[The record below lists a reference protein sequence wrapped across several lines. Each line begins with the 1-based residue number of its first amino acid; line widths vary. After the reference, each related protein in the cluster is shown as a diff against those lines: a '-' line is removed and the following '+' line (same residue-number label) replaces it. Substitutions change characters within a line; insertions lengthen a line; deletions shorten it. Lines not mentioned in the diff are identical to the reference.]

1 MVCTHPAR
9 SEVIQIIMS
18 YSRLVSYHTNP
29 YTCGVARFNQA
40 LATALSIS
48 ICAVT
53 KLTARKS
60 DILLLSLKFE
70 EMSTDIA
77 QNLLVDLQV
86 ADAKFD
92 LFLHGVANTEIEQKF
107 VASARRVIVAT
118 HEYADLIRSQREDVV
133 AYFAPGAA
141 DAGITGSAEITLLTF
156 GMAHKIRSEGYRKL
170 GQLLSTDSRTVQLEI
185 STALH
190 DGTSFSED
198 FFSVGSEIS
207 QVFNG
212 NVSFLGFLADDEV
225 SRRLHAADALV
236 AFFPHGV
243 RENNTTVLSA
253 MAHGCAV
260 ITNFDSYSP
269 TWMEHGKSVFDIDQ
283 LSTFPSANELI
294 QVGKAA
300 RLAVAPF
307 TFESLATLL
316 TTDPK

>member
-1 MVCTHPAR
+1 
-9 SEVIQIIMS
+9 MS

-40 LATALSIS
+40 LATALGIS
-48 ICAVT
+48 ICAVN
-53 KLTARKS
+53 KIEAQNS

-70 EMSTDIA
+70 EISTEVA
-77 QNLLVDLQV
+77 QKLLDDLQV
-86 ADAKFD
+86 AGTKFD
-92 LFLHGVANTEIEQKF
+92 LFLHGITNTEIEQKF

-236 AFFPHGV
+236 AFFPDGV

-283 LSTFPSANELI
+283 LSTFPAKNELVR
-294 QVGKAA
+294 VGEAA

-307 TFESLATLL
+307 TFKSLASLL
-316 TTDPK
+316 TTDLK

>member
-1 MVCTHPAR
+1 M
-9 SEVIQIIMS
+9 QIIMS

-40 LATALSIS
+40 LATALGIP
-48 ICAVT
+48 IFAVN
-53 KLTARKS
+53 KLKARKS
-60 DILLLSLKFE
+60 DMLLLSLKFE
-70 EMSTDIA
+70 EMLTEIA
-77 QNLLVDLQV
+77 ENLLTHLIETG
-86 ADAKFD
+86 ANFD
-92 LFLHGVANTEIEQKF
+92 LFLHGVSHSELEKKF
-107 VASARRVIVAT
+107 ISSARRVIVAT
-118 HEYADLIRSQREDVV
+118 QEYADSIRAQREDVV
-133 AYFAPGAA
+133 AYFAPGAV
-141 DAGITGSAEITLLTF
+141 DTGATKNAEITLLTF

-170 GQLLSTDSRTVQLEI
+170 GQLLAADSRTVQLEI

-207 QVFNG
+207 QVFEG

-269 TWMEHGKSVFDIDQ
+269 TWMKHGKSVFDIDQ
-283 LSTFPSANELI
+283 LSTFPAKNELVR
-294 QVGKAA
+294 VGDAA

-307 TFESLATLL
+307 TFKSLASLL
-316 TTDPK
+316 TTDLK

>member
-1 MVCTHPAR
+1 MN
-9 SEVIQIIMS
+9 
-18 YSRLVSYHTNP
+18 YSHLVSYHTNP

-40 LATALSIS
+40 LATALGVSV
-48 ICAVT
+48 CAVT
-53 KLTARKS
+53 ELAADKS
-60 DILLLSLKFE
+60 DMMLLSLKFE
-70 EMSTDIA
+70 EMSTEIA
-77 QNLLVDLQV
+77 ENLLTHLIETG
-86 ADAKFD
+86 ANFD
-92 LFLHGVANTEIEQKF
+92 LFLHGVTNSELEKKF
-107 VASARRVIVAT
+107 IASARRVIVAT
-118 HEYADLIRSQREDVV
+118 QEYADLIRAQREDVV
-133 AYFAPGAA
+133 AYFAPGAG
-141 DAGITGSAEITLLTF
+141 DAGVAKIAEITLLTF

-170 GQLLSTDSRTVQLEI
+170 GQLLSADSRTVQLEI

-207 QVFNG
+207 QVFDG

-225 SRRLHAADALV
+225 SRRLHATDALV

-269 TWMEHGKSVFDIDQ
+269 VWMEHGKSVFDIDQ

-294 QVGKAA
+294 RVGEAA
-300 RLAVAPF
+300 RQAVAPF
-307 TFESLATLL
+307 TFDSLATLL
-316 TTDPK
+316 TTDLK

>member
-1 MVCTHPAR
+1 
-9 SEVIQIIMS
+9 MS
-18 YSRLVSYHTNP
+18 YSRLLSYHTNP

-40 LATALSIS
+40 LATALGIS
-48 ICAVT
+48 ICAVN
-53 KLTARKS
+53 KLEAHNS

-86 ADAKFD
+86 AGAKFD
-92 LFLHGVANTEIEQKF
+92 LFLHGIANTEIEQKF

-269 TWMEHGKSVFDIDQ
+269 TWMKHGKSVFDIDQ
-283 LSTFPSANELI
+283 LSTFPAKNELVR
-294 QVGKAA
+294 VGEAA

-307 TFESLATLL
+307 TFKSLASLL
-316 TTDPK
+316 TTDLK

>member
-1 MVCTHPAR
+1 MN
-9 SEVIQIIMS
+9 
-18 YSRLVSYHTNP
+18 YSLLVSYHTNP

-40 LATALSIS
+40 LATALGVQ

-53 KLTARKS
+53 KLAARKS

-70 EMSTDIA
+70 EILTEVA
-77 QNLLVDLQV
+77 QKLLDDLQV
-86 ADAKFD
+86 AGAKFD
-92 LFLHGVANTEIEQKF
+92 LFLHGITNTEVEQKF

-118 HEYADLIRSQREDVV
+118 HEYADLIRSQREDVI

-141 DAGITGSAEITLLTF
+141 DAGITRSAEITLLTF

-170 GQLLSTDSRTVQLEI
+170 GQLLSADSRTVQLEI

-207 QVFNG
+207 QVFDG

-269 TWMEHGKSVFDIDQ
+269 GWMEHGKSVFDIDQ
-283 LSTFPSANELI
+283 LLTFPSANELI
-294 QVGKAA
+294 RVGKAA
-300 RLAVAPF
+300 RQAVAPF
-307 TFESLATLL
+307 TFDSLATLL

>member
-1 MVCTHPAR
+1 MN
-9 SEVIQIIMS
+9 
-18 YSRLVSYHTNP
+18 YSLLVSYHTNP

-40 LATALSIS
+40 LATALSIP

-53 KLTARKS
+53 KLAADNS

-70 EMSTDIA
+70 EMSTEVA
-77 QNLLVDLQV
+77 ENLLNLMIE
-86 ADAKFD
+86 AGANFD
-92 LFLHGVANTEIEQKF
+92 LFLHGVTHSELEMKF
-107 VASARRVIVAT
+107 VSSARRVIVAT
-118 HEYADLIRSQREDVV
+118 QEYADLIRAQREDVV
-133 AYFAPGAA
+133 AYFAPGAS
-141 DAGITGSAEITLLTF
+141 DAGVAKNAEITLLTF

-170 GQLLSTDSRTVQLEI
+170 GQLLSADSRTVQLEI

-207 QVFNG
+207 QVFDG

-269 TWMEHGKSVFDIDQ
+269 VWMEHGKSVFDINQ
-283 LSTFPSANELI
+283 LVTFPSVSELAR
-294 QVGKAA
+294 VGEAA
-300 RLAVAPF
+300 RLAAAPF
-307 TFESLATLL
+307 TFESLASLL
-316 TTDPK
+316 VTESE

>member
-1 MVCTHPAR
+1 MK
-9 SEVIQIIMS
+9 
-18 YSRLVSYHTNP
+18 YSILVSYHTNP

-40 LATALSIS
+40 LATALSIPV
-48 ICAVT
+48 CAVNN
-53 KLTARKS
+53 LEARKS

-77 QNLLVDLQV
+77 ENLLTHLKKTN
-86 ADAKFD
+86 ANFD
-92 LFLHGVANTEIEQKF
+92 LFLHGVTHSEIEQEYIS
-107 VASARRVIVAT
+107 SARRVIVAT
-118 HEYADLIRSQREDVV
+118 QEYADLIRSQRGDVV

-141 DAGITGSAEITLLTF
+141 DAGKTRSAEIILLTF

-170 GQLLSTDSRTVQLEI
+170 GQLLSADSRTVQLEI

-198 FFSVGSEIS
+198 FFSIGSEIS
-207 QVFNG
+207 QVFEG

-225 SRRLHAADALV
+225 SRRLRAADALV

-269 TWMEHGKSVFDIDQ
+269 KWMKHGESVFDIDQ
-283 LSTFPSANELI
+283 LSIFPSKDALLR
-294 QVGKAA
+294 VGNAA
-300 RLAVAPF
+300 RQAVAPY
-307 TFESLATLL
+307 TFEGLASLLNAK
-316 TTDPK
+316 TD

>member
-1 MVCTHPAR
+1 M
-9 SEVIQIIMS
+9 QITMS
-18 YSRLVSYHTNP
+18 YSILVSYHTNP

-40 LATALSIS
+40 LATALGVPV
-48 ICAVT
+48 CAVT
-53 KLTARKS
+53 KLAGHNS
-60 DILLLSLKFE
+60 DMLLLSLKFE
-70 EMSTDIA
+70 EMSTGVA
-77 QNLLVDLQV
+77 EKLLDDLQV
-86 ADAKFD
+86 VGAKFD
-92 LFLHGVANTEIEQKF
+92 LFLHGIANTEIEQKF
-107 VASARRVIVAT
+107 ISSARRVIVAT
-118 HEYADLIRSQREDVV
+118 QEYADLIQSQRGDVV
-133 AYFAPGAA
+133 AYFAPGAT
-141 DAGITGSAEITLLTF
+141 DAGITRSVEITLLTF

-170 GQLLSTDSRTVQLEI
+170 GQLLSADSRTFQLEI

-207 QVFNG
+207 QVFDG

-236 AFFPHGV
+236 AFFPYGV

-269 TWMEHGKSVFDIDQ
+269 GWMEHGKSVFDIDQ

-294 QVGKAA
+294 RVGEAA
-300 RLAVAPF
+300 REAVAPF
-307 TFESLATLL
+307 TFDSLATLL
-316 TTDPK
+316 TTDLK

>member
-1 MVCTHPAR
+1 MN
-9 SEVIQIIMS
+9 
-18 YSRLVSYHTNP
+18 YSLLVSYHTNP

-40 LATALSIS
+40 LATALGVQ

-53 KLTARKS
+53 KLAARKS

-70 EMSTDIA
+70 EILTEVA
-77 QNLLVDLQV
+77 QKLLDDLQV
-86 ADAKFD
+86 AGAKFD
-92 LFLHGVANTEIEQKF
+92 LFLHGITNTEVEQKF

-141 DAGITGSAEITLLTF
+141 DAGITRSAEITLLTF

-170 GQLLSTDSRTVQLEI
+170 GQLLSADSRTVQLEI

-207 QVFNG
+207 QVFGG

-269 TWMEHGKSVFDIDQ
+269 TWMEHGKSVFDINQ
-283 LSTFPSANELI
+283 LVTFPSANELSR
-294 QVGKAA
+294 VGEAA
-300 RLAVAPF
+300 RLAAAPF
-307 TFESLATLL
+307 TFESLASLL
-316 TTDPK
+316 VTESE

>member
-1 MVCTHPAR
+1 
-9 SEVIQIIMS
+9 MS
-18 YSRLVSYHTNP
+18 YSSLVSYHTNP

-40 LATALSIS
+40 LETALGVSVCS
-48 ICAVT
+48 VT
-53 KLTARKS
+53 KLAADKS
-60 DILLLSLKFE
+60 DMLLLSLKFE
-70 EMSTDIA
+70 EMSTEIVE
-77 QNLLVDLQV
+77 NLLTHLIETG
-86 ADAKFD
+86 ANFD
-92 LFLHGVANTEIEQKF
+92 LFLHGVTHSELEEKF
-107 VASARRVIVAT
+107 IASARRVIVAT
-118 HEYADLIRSQREDVV
+118 QEYADSIRAQREDVM
-133 AYFAPGAA
+133 AYFAPGAGDA
-141 DAGITGSAEITLLTF
+141 DIAKNAEITLLTF

-207 QVFNG
+207 QVFDG

-269 TWMEHGKSVFDIDQ
+269 TWMKHGKSVIDIDQ

>member
-1 MVCTHPAR
+1 MVCTYPAR

-18 YSRLVSYHTNP
+18 YSILVSYHTNP

-40 LATALSIS
+40 LATALSIP

-53 KLTARKS
+53 KLAADKS
-60 DILLLSLKFE
+60 DILLLSLKFV
-70 EMSTDIA
+70 EMSTEVVE
-77 QNLLVDLQV
+77 NLLTHLIETG
-86 ADAKFD
+86 ANFD
-92 LFLHGVANTEIEQKF
+92 LFLHGVTHSELEKKF
-107 VASARRVIVAT
+107 ISSARRVIVAT
-118 HEYADLIRSQREDVV
+118 QEYADLIRDQREDVV

-141 DAGITGSAEITLLTF
+141 DAGIAGSAEITLLTF

-170 GQLLSTDSRTVQLEI
+170 GQLLSADPRTVQLEI

-207 QVFNG
+207 QVFDG

-225 SRRLHAADALV
+225 SRRLHAADALI

-300 RLAVAPF
+300 RLAAAPF
-307 TFESLATLL
+307 TFASLATLL
-316 TTDPK
+316 TTDSK

>member
-1 MVCTHPAR
+1 
-9 SEVIQIIMS
+9 MS

-40 LATALSIS
+40 LATALGIS
-48 ICAVT
+48 ICAVN
-53 KLTARKS
+53 KLEAHNS

-86 ADAKFD
+86 AGAKFD
-92 LFLHGVANTEIEQKF
+92 LFLHGIANTEIEQKF
-107 VASARRVIVAT
+107 ISSARRVVVAT
-118 HEYADLIRSQREDVV
+118 QEYADLIRSQRGDVV

-141 DAGITGSAEITLLTF
+141 DAGVIRSAEITLLTF

-170 GQLLSTDSRTVQLEI
+170 GQLLSADSRTVRLEI

-260 ITNFDSYSP
+260 ITNLDSYSP
-269 TWMEHGKSVFDIDQ
+269 TWMEHGVSVFDIGQLDKFPTLEALKGIGKSAQ
-283 LSTFPSANELI
+283 KAVSPYSFDALAALLSTEI
-294 QVGKAA
+294 
-300 RLAVAPF
+300 
-307 TFESLATLL
+307 
-316 TTDPK
+316 